1 MIDDHIDYGVMGPQ
15 GKKYSTFFFIL
26 GVVGALAIRL
36 VLILTHVSQF
46 WSSFAWYVAMI
57 SYLFFYH
64 HRYAVEKERQ
74 ELIKKYDL
82 INKFKKE
89 EMGDLEKNECLM
101 LLNSIANS
109 RVKYNLL
116 VWYIIT
122 IITLIAA
129 AIIDLIAYFS

>member
-15 GKKYSTFFFIL
+15 GKKYSTLFFVL
-26 GVVGALAIRL
+26 GVFGALAIRL

-46 WSSFAWYVAMI
+46 WSSFAWYTAMI

-74 ELIKKYDL
+74 ELIQKYDL
-82 INKFKKE
+82 INKFRKE
-89 EMGDLEKNECLM
+89 ELGDLEKNECLM

-109 RVKYNLL
+109 KAKYNLL

-122 IITLIAA
+122 IFTLVLAA
-129 AIIDLIAYFS
+129 VIDLVAYLR

>member
-15 GKKYSTFFFIL
+15 GKKYSTLFFIL
-26 GVVGALAIRL
+26 GVFGALAIRM

-46 WSSFAWYVAMI
+46 WSAFAWYLAMI

-64 HRYAVEKERQ
+64 HRYAVEKQRQ

-89 EMGDLEKNECLM
+89 ELGDLEKNECLM
-101 LLNSIANS
+101 LLNSIAHS
-109 RVKYNLL
+109 KAKYNLL
-116 VWYIIT
+116 FWYIIT
-122 IITLIAA
+122 IFTLVLAA
-129 AIIDLIAYFS
+129 VIDLVAYLK